1 MRQEFLPFCKPSIT
15 QEDTQAVSKVLLSSW
30 ITTGVWNAEFEKN
43 LCEYTSAKFGV
54 ALTSATAGMHIL
66 LKALNI
72 GPGDEVITPSLT
84 WVSTINMI
92 VLAGATPVF
101 ADVDRDTLMITA
113 DTIEKC
119 ITTKTK
125 LIIPVHYAGAAADLD
140 SINALAK
147 KHGITVV
154 EDAAHAIGTFYK
166 GKHIGCDNTAI
177 YSFHP
182 IKNIT
187 TGEGGMITTNDPAL
201 IEKLR
206 RLKFH
211 GLGVDAFDRKQQ
223 GRSPQAQVVEPGY
236 KYNLTDICAVLGV
249 RQLARLKELNEKR
262 TKIAMSLRKKLKDVS
277 GILPLSD
284 PKYDFT
290 HAWNLFIV
298 RVVSDKISRNE
309 FMEELKKLNIGTGLH
324 FLAAHVQKYYRETM
338 NVAPGVLPNTE
349 FNSERM
355 CSIPLFPDMTE
366 QDVNDVVDAIK
377 EVLSKAN

>member
-1 MRQEFLPFCKPSIT
+1 MRKDFLPFCRPSINK
-15 QEDTQAVSKVLLSSW
+15 EDVKAVDEVLLSGW
-30 ITTGVWNAEFEKN
+30 ITTGKWNNEFEKQ
-43 LCEYTSAKFGV
+43 LCEYTGAKYGV

-84 WVSTINMI
+84 WVSTINLI
-92 VLAGATPVF
+92 TLSGATPVF
-101 ADVDRDTLMITA
+101 PDIDRDTLMVTPDSIK
-113 DTIEKC
+113 KC
-119 ITTKTK
+119 ITAKTK
-125 LIIPVHYAGAAADLD
+125 LIIPVHYAGAPVDLD
-140 SINALAK
+140 AINSLAK
-147 KHGITVV
+147 QHGITVV

-166 GKHIGCDNTAI
+166 GKHIGHENTAI

-187 TGEGGMITTNDPAL
+187 TGEGGMITTNDPEL

-211 GLGVDAFDRKQQ
+211 GLGVDAFDRQQQ
-223 GRSPQAQVVEPGY
+223 GRSPQAQVVDPGY
-236 KYNLTDICAVLGV
+236 KYNLTDIAAVLGV
-249 RQLARLKELNEKR
+249 KQLSRIGEINKKR
-262 TKIAMSLRKKLKDVS
+262 TEIAMMYRQKLQGIE
-277 GILPLSD
+277 GILPLKD
-284 PKYDFT
+284 PNYEFT

-298 RVVSDKISRNE
+298 RVTTDKITRNA

-338 NVAPGVLPNTE
+338 NIAPGVLANTE
-349 FNSERM
+349 WNSDRM

-366 QDVNDVVDAIK
+366 QDVDDVVSAIRK
-377 EVLSKAN
+377 VVG

>member
-1 MRQEFLPFCKPSIT
+1 MRKDFLPFCRPSINK
-15 QEDTQAVSKVLLSSW
+15 EDVKAVDEVLLSGW
-30 ITTGVWNAEFEKN
+30 ITTGKWNNEFEKQ
-43 LCEYTSAKFGV
+43 LCEYTGAKYGV

-84 WVSTINMI
+84 WVSTINLI
-92 VLAGATPVF
+92 TLSGATPVF
-101 ADVDRDTLMITA
+101 PDIDRDTLMVTPDSIK
-113 DTIEKC
+113 KC
-119 ITTKTK
+119 ITAKTK
-125 LIIPVHYAGAAADLD
+125 LIIPVHYAGAPVDLD
-140 SINALAK
+140 AINSLAK
-147 KHGITVV
+147 QHGITIV

-166 GKHIGCDNTAI
+166 GKHIGHENTAI

-187 TGEGGMITTNDPAL
+187 TGEGGMITTNDPEL

-211 GLGVDAFDRKQQ
+211 GLGVDAFDRQQQ
-223 GRSPQAQVVEPGY
+223 GRSPQAQVVDPGY
-236 KYNLTDICAVLGV
+236 KYNLTDIAAVLGV
-249 RQLARLKELNEKR
+249 KQLSRIGEINKKR
-262 TKIAMSLRKKLKDVS
+262 TEIAMMYRQKLQGIE
-277 GILPLSD
+277 GILPLKD
-284 PKYDFT
+284 PNYEFT

-298 RVVSDKISRNE
+298 RVTTDKITRNA

-338 NVAPGVLPNTE
+338 NIAPGVLANTE
-349 FNSERM
+349 WNSDRM

-366 QDVNDVVDAIK
+366 QDVDDVVSAIRK
-377 EVLSKAN
+377 VVG

>member
-1 MRQEFLPFCKPSIT
+1 MRQDFLPFCKPSIT
-15 QEDTQAVSKVLLSSW
+15 KEDAEAVSKVLLSSW
-30 ITTGVWNAEFEKN
+30 ITTGVWNAEFEKK
-43 LCEYTSAKFGV
+43 LSEYTGAKFAV
-54 ALTSATAGMHIL
+54 ALSSATGGMHIA

-113 DTIEKC
+113 ETIKKC
-119 ITTKTK
+119 ITPRTK
-125 LIIPVHYAGAAADLD
+125 LIIPVHYTGVPVDLD
-140 SINALAK
+140 SINSLAEQY
-147 KHGITVV
+147 GIIVI
-154 EDAAHAIGTFYK
+154 EDAAHALGTFYK
-166 GKHIGCDNTAI
+166 GKHIGNENTAI

-187 TGEGGMITTNDPAL
+187 TGEGGMITTNDPIL
-201 IEKLR
+201 FEKLR

-211 GLGVDAFDRKQQ
+211 GLGVDAFDRNQQ

-236 KYNLTDICAVLGV
+236 KYNLTDIAAVLGV
-249 RQLARLKELNEKR
+249 RQLARLDEFIARR
-262 TKIAMSLRKKLKDVS
+262 TRIAMMLREKLKDIK
-277 GILPLSD
+277 GISLIKD
-284 PKYDFT
+284 PEYKFK

-298 RVVSDKISRNE
+298 RVVSDKINRNQ

-324 FLAAHVQKYYRETM
+324 YLAAHVQKYYRETL
-338 NVAPGVLPNTE
+338 NIAPGVLPNTE
-349 FNSERM
+349 YNSERM

-366 QDVNDVVDAIK
+366 QDVDDVVEAIR
-377 EVLSKAN
+377 EVISKA

>member
-1 MRQEFLPFCKPSIT
+1 MRQDFLPFCKPSIT
-15 QEDTQAVSKVLLSSW
+15 KEDTEAVSKVLLSSW

-43 LCEYTSAKFGV
+43 LCEYTGAKFGV
-54 ALTSATAGMHIL
+54 AVTSATAGMHIL
-66 LKALNI
+66 LKALDI
-72 GPGDEVITPSLT
+72 GPGDEIITPSLT
-84 WVSTINMI
+84 WVSTVNMI

-101 ADVDRDTLMITA
+101 ADIDRDTLMVTGE
-113 DTIEKC
+113 TVKKC

-140 SINALAK
+140 SINAIAAE
-147 KHGITVV
+147 HNITVI

-166 GKHIGCDNTAI
+166 GKHVGCSNTAI

-187 TGEGGMITTNDPAL
+187 TGEGGMVTTNDPDL

-206 RLKFH
+206 KLKFH

-236 KYNLTDICAVLGV
+236 KYNLTDISAVLGV
-249 RQLARLKELNEKR
+249 RQLARITELNAKR
-262 TKIAMSLRKKLKDVS
+262 TKFAMMLREKLKDVE
-277 GILPLSD
+277 GVLPLKD

-298 RVVSDKISRNE
+298 RVTSDKISRNE

-324 FLAAHVQKYYRETM
+324 FLAAHMQKYYRETM
-338 NVAPGVLPNTE
+338 PKVMGTLPNTE
-349 FNSERM
+349 WNSERI

-366 QDVNDVVDAIK
+366 SDIDDVVNAIK
-377 EVLSKAN
+377 EVLAKA